1 MWICAVR
8 YAIPDEPYHQ
18 RLMSPSFA
26 SASRIPW
33 HFEIRMFA
41 QVAQLFGELLLID
54 PKVLEDPEVVQELTE
69 ALTTAA
75 TAVLERPDPSAG
87 GTRVPSL
94 RFDRLIGALA
104 AFAPR
109 FKFTLPPYFLNNAR
123 AIGTLEGLAKSA
135 DPSFNLLSEVYSFSI
150 RQLLTSES
158 PRMRQALQDL
168 TYDPATGKP
177 DFRRMKTLVREA
189 ALLSGNRKRR
199 VVWDAAKTRGGRRFV
214 ARALVDAS
222 FATKST
228 R

>member
-1 MWICAVR
+1 MRV
-8 YAIPDEPYHQ
+8 YALSPDET
-18 RLMSPSFA
+18 SAIDGSFGA
-26 SASRIPW
+26 AHCVCPW
-33 HFEIRMFA
+33 HIDKCRSA
-41 QVAQLFGELLLID
+41 QVAQLFGDLMLLD
-54 PKVLEDPEVVQELTE
+54 PEVLEDPQVLRDLTE
-69 ALTTAA
+69 ALHAAA
-75 TAVLERPDPSAG
+75 TAVLERPDPAAG
-87 GTRVPSL
+87 GSRVPTL
-94 RFDRLIGALA
+94 RFDRLVSALA

-177 DFRRMKTLVREA
+177 DFGRMKALVQEA

-199 VVWDAAKTRGGRRFV
+199 VIWDAARTRGGRRFA
-214 ARALVDAS
+214 ARALVDV
-222 FATKST
+222 F
-228 R
+228 